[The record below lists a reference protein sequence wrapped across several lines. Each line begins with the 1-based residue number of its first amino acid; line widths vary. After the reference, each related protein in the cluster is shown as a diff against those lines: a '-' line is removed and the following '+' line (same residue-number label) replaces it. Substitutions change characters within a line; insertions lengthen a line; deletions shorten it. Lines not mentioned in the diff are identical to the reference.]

1 MAYVGSRFGSDRAQF
16 ALRYSL
22 HAILDAPDQPA
33 IVRQYMR
40 YTGQIMS
47 GKSVAK
53 TVMRAVQL

>member
-1 MAYVGSRFGSDRAQF
+1 MANVESRFVF
-16 ALRYSL
+16 APQLAICYSL
-22 HAILDAPDQPA
+22 HVIPDAPDQPA

-53 TVMRAVQL
+53 TVMRAIQL